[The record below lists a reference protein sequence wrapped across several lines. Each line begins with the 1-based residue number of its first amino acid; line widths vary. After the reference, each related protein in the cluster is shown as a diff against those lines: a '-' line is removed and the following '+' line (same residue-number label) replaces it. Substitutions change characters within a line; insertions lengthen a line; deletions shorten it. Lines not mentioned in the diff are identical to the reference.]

1 MVSVFDPDLMRLIT
15 KIDELITDVSVEIVE
30 TEKKLLSKR
39 FKDKEELTEKLHEKK
54 ERYHNLSFILGD
66 LEKIG
71 VLSSGTEKEISL
83 IPKII
88 KVAKKLSFF

>member
-15 KIDELITDVSVEIVE
+15 KIDELITDVSVEIAE

-54 ERYHNLSFILGD
+54 ERYHKRIYVNYYNKVY
-66 LEKIG
+66 EKVI
-71 VLSSGTEKEISL
+71 
-83 IPKII
+83 
-88 KVAKKLSFF
+88 FFH